1 MGLIALPSSKK
12 SVKVL
17 QREAASLA
25 NDGSYFAEQ
34 VFPSVT
40 GLDVSANGKIL
51 RGALGNNY
59 GDKNANH
66 IRAHGAKYHQQK
78 GLRFDSVDYVVRQYA
93 SSFKLAEED
102 QEEEYSDIELKSEH
116 MHQLVSDLLIRRDRD
131 TADFMT
137 DTSTNGW
144 GTVDMSLSPG
154 DQFNSSSSNPIEV
167 LISGWEEIAKYK
179 MPNLLSL
186 GWSVVR
192 RLRTNDYLLERGAKD
207 RNQQSL
213 SHSELKQLLSD
224 KLDIPIDGIEFARTH
239 ANTAALGQTES
250 ISPVFD
256 KHVFMGYRATSK
268 ADTYTTKFG
277 SVRTANSCARRIR
290 TKDVSVREYFDE
302 TTDSIVVKAKWSE
315 TLVAVNGE
323 LGYLF
328 KDAVA

>member
-1 MGLIALPSSKK
+1 MGLVALPASKK
-12 SVKVL
+12 SVAVL
-17 QREAASLA
+17 QREAASLS

-40 GLDVSANGKIL
+40 GLNVSANGKIL
-51 RGALGNNY
+51 RGSLDNNY

-66 IRAHGAKYHQQK
+66 IRAPGARYHEQK

-102 QEEEYSDIELKSEH
+102 QEEENSDLDLKSEA

-131 TADFMT
+131 TAKFMI
-137 DTSTNGW
+137 DTSGNGW

-154 DQFNSSSSNPIEV
+154 DQFNAASANPIET
-167 LISGWEEIAKYK
+167 LISGWEAIAKYREA
-179 MPNLLSL
+179 NLLVI
-186 GWSVVR
+186 GWSAVKA
-192 RLRTNDYLLERGAKD
+192 LRTNDYLLERGARD

-213 SHSELKQLLSD
+213 SRSELKQLLSD
-224 KLDIPIDGIEFARTH
+224 KLEIPLEGIILARTH
-239 ANTAALGQTES
+239 ANAAALGQS
-250 ISPVFD
+250 ASVVPVFD
-256 KHVFMGYRATSK
+256 KHVFMGYRSVNRS
-268 ADTYTTKFG
+268 DTYTTKFG
-277 SVRTANSCARRIR
+277 SVRTAASCARRIR
-290 TKDVSVREYFDE
+290 TKDMVVREYIDE
-302 TTDSIVVKAKWSE
+302 ATDTTVVKAKWTE